1 MSDLNPSPGPPRPAG
16 IDPDDTWGKPLA
28 PTALTPPQR
37 AREPVSEP
45 GGPSGPAPAPTGP
58 GGYTRPSLATPAV
71 VCSIAG
77 LLCCGL
83 TAPIGM
89 VLGALDMRAIDAGI
103 TDPSQRGRART
114 AFILGAVA
122 TVLLAVVLG
131 LSLVL
136 STMSTM
142 RGS

>member
-1 MSDLNPSPGPPRPAG
+1 MSDLNPLPGPSGPGG

-37 AREPVSEP
+37 AREAISEP
-45 GGPSGPAPAPTGP
+45 GGHLRPGP
-58 GGYTRPSLATPAV
+58 GPMGPSGYTRPSLATAAV
-71 VCSIAG
+71 ACSIAG

-122 TVLLAVVLG
+122 TVLLAVVVG

-142 RGS
+142 RAS